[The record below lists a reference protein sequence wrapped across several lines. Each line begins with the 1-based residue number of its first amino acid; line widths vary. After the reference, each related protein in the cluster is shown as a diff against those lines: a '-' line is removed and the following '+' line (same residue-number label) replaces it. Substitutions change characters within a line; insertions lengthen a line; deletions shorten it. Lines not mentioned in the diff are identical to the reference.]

1 VDDPARR
8 ERALIDSGIALSA
21 ELDLEALLARLVAT
35 AAELTGARY
44 SALGVLDSERT
55 ELEQFIT
62 HGVDDVQRAAIGA
75 LPRGRGILGVLVSD
89 ARPVRLHDLAADP
102 RAVGMPPNHPPMHTF
117 LGVPVML
124 RGVAFGNLY
133 LSEKEGGGDFTQSD
147 EEIVLLLA
155 AQAAVAIENARLYE
169 AATRRSRQLESLNE
183 IATALAGEV
192 ELPGLLDLIAR
203 DLRELLGARVV
214 AVALPGDEGLLEVAA
229 SSDRVLVGV
238 ALGPLGRAARV
249 IVTRR
254 SEVVELDD
262 ELGVADE
269 GLVAKVGAKA
279 GIVVPLVAGD
289 RALGVIVAAGRADDE
304 EERFGADDLQ
314 LAEDYANRAAVAVDA
329 SRRVERDALRRAV
342 AAQEL
347 ERSRLARELHDE
359 TGQSLTSILL
369 TLRAIEDAETAEE
382 RTSAVGA
389 VREQLVDTLQSVR
402 RLAVELR
409 PAALD
414 DFGLQPALER
424 LAATVGERTGLDVQV
439 ESALGGDRLP
449 PPVET
454 AVYRIVQEALTNAV
468 KHAEARH
475 ASVVL
480 TRKNERVTVMVED
493 DGRGFDPSAATR
505 GIGLVG
511 MRERVQ
517 LLDGRLVV
525 ESSPQSNGQ
534 GTTLVAEIPLT

>member
-1 VDDPARR
+1 MDDPARR
-8 ERALIDSGIALSA
+8 ERALIESGIALSS
-21 ELDLEALLARLVAT
+21 ELDLEALLARLVTT

-44 SALGVLDSERT
+44 SALGVLNPERT

-62 HGVDDVQRAAIGA
+62 HGVDYEQRTAIGA
-75 LPRGRGILGVLVSD
+75 LPRGRGILGALVGDSE
-89 ARPVRLHDLAADP
+89 PVRLHDLTADP
-102 RAVGMPPNHPPMHTF
+102 RSVGVPTNHPPMRTF
-117 LGVPVML
+117 LGVPVLL
-124 RGVAFGNLY
+124 RGIAYGNLY
-133 LSEKEGGGDFTQSD
+133 LSEKDGGGDFTESD
-147 EEIVLLLA
+147 EEVVSLLA

-192 ELPGLLDLIAR
+192 ELPRLLDLIAR

-214 AVALPGDEGLLEVAA
+214 AVALPSDAGSLEVAA
-229 SSDRVLVGV
+229 SSDRALVGV
-238 ALGPLGRAARV
+238 ALDALGRAARV
-249 IVTRR
+249 LVTRR
-254 SEVVELDD
+254 SEIVELDH
-262 ELGVADE
+262 ELDVADE
-269 GLVAKVGAKA
+269 GLVAKIGAKA

-289 RALGVIVAAGRADDE
+289 RALGVIVAAGRLDA

-314 LAEDYANRAAVAVDA
+314 LAEDYAKRAAVAVDA

-369 TLRAIEDAETAEE
+369 TLRAIEDAGTAEE
-382 RTSAVGA
+382 RSSAVA
-389 VREQLVDTLQSVR
+389 MVREQLVDTLQSVR

-424 LAATVGERTGLDVQV
+424 LGATVGERTGLDVQV
-439 ESALGGDRLP
+439 ESALGADRLP
-449 PPVET
+449 PAVET

-468 KHAEARH
+468 KHAHARR

-480 TRKNERVTVMVED
+480 TRKNGRVTVMVED
-493 DGRGFDPSAATR
+493 DGRGFDPAEATQ

-525 ESSPQSNGQ
+525 ESSMEPNGQ
-534 GTTLVAEIPLT
+534 GTTLVAEFPVT

>member
-1 VDDPARR
+1 M
-8 ERALIDSGIALSA
+8 
-21 ELDLEALLARLVAT
+21 LV
-35 AAELTGARY
+35 R
-44 SALGVLDSERT
+44 
-55 ELEQFIT
+55 
-62 HGVDDVQRAAIGA
+62 
-75 LPRGRGILGVLVSD
+75 D
-89 ARPVRLHDLAADP
+89 AQSVRLHDLAADP
-102 RAVGMPPNHPPMHTF
+102 RSVGIPPNHPPMHTF

-124 RGVAFGNLY
+124 RGVAYGNLY
-133 LSEKEGGGDFTQSD
+133 LSEKEGESDFTESD
-147 EEIVLLLA
+147 EEVVSLLA

-192 ELPGLLDLIAR
+192 ELPRLLDLVAR

-214 AVALPGDEGLLEVAA
+214 AVALPGDDGPLEVAA
-229 SSDRVLVGV
+229 SSDGALVGV
-238 ALGPLGRAARV
+238 ALDPLGRAARV
-249 IVTRR
+249 LVTRR
-254 SEVVELDD
+254 SEIVEIDH

-269 GLVAKVGAKA
+269 GLVAKIGAKA
-279 GIVVPLVAGD
+279 GLVVPLVAGE
-289 RALGVIVAAGRADDE
+289 RALGVIVAAGRIDA

-314 LAEDYANRAAVAVDA
+314 LAEDYAKRAAVAVDA

-369 TLRAIEDAETAEE
+369 TLRAIDDAETADE
-382 RTSAVGA
+382 RTAAVA
-389 VREQLVDTLQSVR
+389 MVREQLVDTLQSVR

-414 DFGLQPALER
+414 DFGIQPALER
-424 LAATVGERTGLDVQV
+424 LAATVGERTGLDIQV
-439 ESALGGDRLP
+439 ESALGSERLP
-449 PPVET
+449 APVET

-468 KHAEARH
+468 KHSEARH

-480 TRKNERVTVMVED
+480 RRKNGRVTVIVED
-493 DGRGFDPSAATR
+493 DGRGFDPAAATQ

-525 ESSPQSNGQ
+525 ESSAKPDGH
-534 GTTLVAEIPLT
+534 GTTLVAELPLT

>member
-1 VDDPARR
+1 VDDSARR
-8 ERALIDSGIALSA
+8 ERALIESGIALSS

-44 SALGVLDSERT
+44 SALGVLNPERT

-62 HGVDDVQRAAIGA
+62 HGVDDAQRAAIGA

-89 ARPVRLHDLAADP
+89 ARPVRLHDLVEDP
-102 RAVGMPPNHPPMHTF
+102 RAVGIPPNHPPMHTF

-133 LSEKEGGGDFTQSD
+133 LSEKRGGGDFTEGD
-147 EEIVLLLA
+147 EEVVSLLA

-214 AVALPGDEGLLEVAA
+214 AVALPGDDGPLEVAA
-229 SSDRVLVGV
+229 SSDRALVGV
-238 ALGPLGRAARV
+238 ALDTLGRAARV
-249 IVTRR
+249 LATRR
-254 SEVVELDD
+254 SEIVALDD

-289 RALGVIVAAGRADDE
+289 RALGVIVAAGRVDE
-304 EERFGADDLQ
+304 EERFEADDLQ

-382 RTSAVGA
+382 RASAVGA

-475 ASVVL
+475 ASIVL
-480 TRKNERVTVMVED
+480 SRKNERVTVMVED
-493 DGRGFDPSAATR
+493 DGRGFDPAAATQ

-525 ESSPQSNGQ
+525 ESSPESNGQ
-534 GTTLVAEIPLT
+534 GTTLVAEIPLA